1 MICTNT
7 SQSFF
12 VVVKSLI
19 AEKGSSDALKSLSI
33 QDGLQ
38 ASLDKAQKDM
48 EAALS
53 DSFDTPRAMRV
64 LSELIKEVNIHI
76 SSRRAD
82 ADIRGIE
89 AAARWVTKM
98 VGIFGLDANAKASY
112 NGLGWANSA
121 ANSNLSPKETV
132 APFAAVFQKVKAEVE
147 GLSLHSEPLD
157 KLLAANIDSEFESL
171 LAAGST
177 DPEAL
182 VMPYL
187 RSVSRIR
194 DEIRK
199 LAPTSPSK
207 KQILALSDRI
217 RDDDLTNLG
226 VYLDDRGED
235 QGALIKFVPKE
246 ELLAQREEKAAKEQ
260 EKLAQ
265 KEAARLAREKLE
277 LEKAEKAKV
286 SPLDMFRDERFS
298 AWDVDGLPT
307 KTKDGEDVP
316 KSGLKKMKKD
326 WERQKK
332 AHEEWKAKNGA

>member
-1 MICTNT
+1 
-7 SQSFF
+7 
-12 VVVKSLI
+12 
-19 AEKGSSDALKSLSI
+19 
-33 QDGLQ
+33 
-38 ASLDKAQKDM
+38 M

-64 LSELIKEVNIHI
+64 LSELIKDVNIHI
-76 SSRRAD
+76 TSHKAD
-82 ADIRGIE
+82 ADIRGVE

-98 VGIFGLDANAKASY
+98 VDIFGLDANAKAPY
-112 NGLGWANSA
+112 NGLGWATSA
-121 ANSNLSPKETV
+121 ANGNLSPRETA
-132 APFAAVFQKVKAEVE
+132 APFAALFQKVKVEVE
-147 GLSLHSEPLD
+147 GLSLQSEALD
-157 KLLAANIDSEFESL
+157 KLLAANVDSEFESL
-171 LAAGST
+171 VAAGST

-187 RSVSRIR
+187 RKVSKIR

-207 KQILALSDRI
+207 KQILALSDQI

-226 VYLDDRGED
+226 VYLDDRSED
-235 QGALIKFVPKE
+235 QGGLIKFVPKE
-246 ELLAQREEKAAKEQ
+246 ELLAQREEKAAKER

-277 LEKAEKAKV
+277 LEKAEKAKL

-298 AWDVDGLPT
+298 AWDEDGLPT

-316 KSGLKKMKKD
+316 KSALKKMKKD

-332 AHEEWKAKNGA
+332 AHEEWKAKFGA

>member
-1 MICTNT
+1 
-7 SQSFF
+7 
-12 VVVKSLI
+12 VKSLV
-19 AEKGSSDALKSLSI
+19 AERGPSDALKSLSI
-33 QDGLQ
+33 RDDLQ
-38 ASLDKAQKDM
+38 ASLEKAQKDI

-64 LSELIKEVNIHI
+64 LSELIKYANIHAG
-76 SSRRAD
+76 SHRAD
-82 ADIRGIE
+82 ADVAGLE
-89 AAARWVTKM
+89 AIARWVTKM
-98 VGIFGLDANAKASY
+98 VGIFGLDANAKAPY
-112 NGLGWANSA
+112 NGLGWASSA
-121 ANSNLSPKETV
+121 ANGNLSPKETV

-147 GLSLHSEPLD
+147 GLSLHSDALD
-157 KLLAANIDSEFESL
+157 KLLGANVDSEFESL
-171 LAAGST
+171 VAAGST

-187 RSVSRIR
+187 RNVSRIR

-199 LAPTSPSK
+199 LAPTSTSK
-207 KQILALSDRI
+207 KQILGLSDRI

-226 VYLDDRGED
+226 VYLDDRGEN
-235 QGALIKFVPKE
+235 QGALIKFVPKA
-246 ELLAQREEKAAKEQ
+246 ELLAQREEKAAKER
-260 EKLAQ
+260 EKVAQ

-298 AWDVDGLPT
+298 AWDEDGLPT

-316 KSGLKKMKKD
+316 KSALKKMKKD

-332 AHEEWKAKNGA
+332 AHEEWKAKSGA